1 MTTTVLI
8 KPLSPLATIPTY
20 QTNGSAGLDLHAC
33 VSEDLTLEP
42 GERLMVP
49 TGLAMAIP
57 KGYEGCVRPR
67 SGWAWKHGLTVL
79 NSPGTIDSD
88 YRGEIK
94 VILYN
99 TGKEPILIANGE
111 RIAQLVVQVVPQ
123 IMVSVVSELDETT
136 RGEGGFGST
145 GTT

>member
-8 KPLSPLATIPTY
+8 KPLSPHATIPTY

-57 KGYEGCVRPR
+57 KGY
-67 SGWAWKHGLTVL
+67 GLTVL

-99 TGKEPILIANGE
+99 AGKEPILIANGE

-123 IMVSVVSELDETT
+123 IMVSVVSELDETE
-136 RGEGGFGST
+136 RGGGGFGST

>member
-1 MTTTVLI
+1 
-8 KPLSPLATIPTY
+8 
-20 QTNGSAGLDLHAC
+20 